1 MKISRY
7 ILILIFII
15 IVGLVI
21 NLVPVLYGIFPIT
34 YDQGRDFLWVKN
46 QIDFHQPTLIGPAG
60 SMQGVYFGPLWFWL
74 LSLPYILFNGSPIA
88 MTLFNALI
96 VYASLILTFWVIKK
110 YDFRVA
116 YFFIFLGFISPAI
129 HSQASYAFSQ
139 HLLPLL
145 TAFFIYSLTM
155 ILKSSNRW
163 QFILAW
169 FWVSLMFHA
178 EPPVSIFSIPAL
190 IIISVMAQRRQ
201 KFLNL
206 KTIVLA
212 LVAFIIPFLPLLLF
226 DFRHDF
232 IQLRSVVSFLGGDT
246 RGLQEIAPL
255 TLWQRL
261 LDRQEKLFFSFKE
274 VIFNKLGPVFFGVL
288 IILAR
293 LFQQSKLKPI
303 WKSFMQASLIYLISF
318 LLIFTLYPHE
328 LKLFYLAGIQIIFLI
343 WLALGLS
350 IFWQNPIR
358 KKIIIVFLSLLALY
372 NLKPFA
378 FIKSWSQNF
387 SGQRYLGSLYI
398 NQLAAIDWIYQDAAG
413 KGFKVYTFAPP
424 IYDYSI
430 QYLIFWRGLNRYGYL
445 PEEFSYQPDQPEY
458 VVQKNRQLQRLSDK
472 IKLSENLIYFL
483 ITPGSPDQ
491 RSRWYYGLKDL
502 PISLLEEYVLPDDTK
517 VEKYSL
523 L

>member
-1 MKISRY
+1 MKISRTS
-7 ILILIFII
+7 LILICVVIA
-15 IVGLVI
+15 GLVI
-21 NLVPVLYGIFPIT
+21 NLVPVLHGIFPIT

-46 QIDFHQPTLIGPAG
+46 QIDFRQPSLIGPTG
-60 SMQGVYFGPLWFWL
+60 SIRGVYFGPLWFWL
-74 LSLPYILFNGSPIA
+74 LSLPYILFNGSPTA

-96 VYASLILTFWVIKK
+96 VYFGLILTALVVRK
-110 YDFRVA
+110 YDPRVA
-116 YFFIFLGFISPAI
+116 YFILFLGFISPAI

-139 HLLPLL
+139 HLLPVL
-145 TAFFIYSLTM
+145 TAFFIYALTM

-190 IIISVMAQRRQ
+190 IIISVIAERRG
-201 KFLNL
+201 KFLNY
-206 KTIVLA
+206 KTIIFA
-212 LVAFIIPFLPLLLF
+212 LGAFILPFLPQLLF

-232 IQLRSVVSFLGGDT
+232 IQLRSVASFLGGDT

-261 LDRQEKLFFSFKE
+261 FDRPEKLFFSFKE
-274 VIFNKLGPVFFGVL
+274 VIFNKLSPVFFGVL

-293 LFQQSKLKPI
+293 LFRQSKLKPI
-303 WKSFMQASLIYLISF
+303 WKSFMQASVIYLISF
-318 LLIFTLYPHE
+318 WLIFTLYPHE
-328 LKLFYLAGIQIIFLI
+328 LKLFYLAGMQIIFLI

-350 IFWQNPIR
+350 LLWQNPIR
-358 KKIIIVFLSLLALY
+358 KNIIIIFLSLLMLY
-372 NLKPFA
+372 NFKPFS

-387 SGQRYLGSLYI
+387 SPQRYLGSLYI
-398 NQLAAIDWIYQDAAG
+398 NQLAAVDWIYQDAAG
-413 KGFKVYTFAPP
+413 KGFKVYTFTPP

-458 VVQKNRQLQRLSDK
+458 VVQKNRQLQRLNDK
-472 IKLSENLIYFL
+472 IKPSENLIYFL

-491 RSRWYYGLKDL
+491 KSRWYYGLKDL
-502 PISLLEEYVLPDDTK
+502 PISLLDEYVLPDDTK